1 MMRGLPLENDMRLP
15 RRRFLRLAAGALAL
29 PAVSRLARA
38 ETYPSRAVHLQVGY
52 SAGSASDV
60 IARLMAQWLSEHLG
74 QPFIT
79 ENRPGAAT
87 NLAAENVVNATAD
100 GYTLLLATS
109 TNAVN
114 ATLYQ
119 NLKFDFSTD
128 LVPSALIDL
137 VPYVLEITPS
147 LPAKTLPEFIAYAKA
162 NPGKI
167 NMASNGVGSG
177 PHVAGELF
185 KMMAGVDLVHVP
197 YTGNPYADLI
207 AGQVQS
213 MFSPIPASISY
224 VRSGQLR
231 ALAVGSTKR
240 IDVLPDVPTVAEF
253 VPGYDASG
261 WHGIGAPKNTP
272 PDVIAAVN
280 KTVNAGL
287 ADAAFKQKLSDLGG
301 IAAPMTPQ
309 EFGKFIA
316 DETDKWAKVNKFANI
331 TAE

>member
-1 MMRGLPLENDMRLP
+1 MRLLIG
-15 RRRFLRLAAGALAL
+15 F
-29 PAVSRLARA
+29 
-38 ETYPSRAVHLQVGY
+38 

-74 QPFIT
+74 QPLVA

-87 NLAAENVVNATAD
+87 NLAAENVVNAAAD

-119 NLKFDFSTD
+119 NLKFNFATD
-128 LVPSALIDL
+128 IAPVALIDL
-137 VPYVLEITPS
+137 VPYVLEVTPS
-147 LPAKTLPEFIAYAKA
+147 LPVKTLAEFIAYAKA

-213 MFSPIPASISY
+213 MFSPIPASIGY
-224 VRSGQLR
+224 VRVGQLR
-231 ALAVGSTKR
+231 PFAVGTTAR
-240 IDVLPDVPTVAEF
+240 IAILPDVPTVAE
-253 VPGYDASG
+253 VLPGYDASG

-272 PDVIAAVN
+272 PDVI
-280 KTVNAGL
+280 TR
-287 ADAAFKQKLSDLGG
+287 
-301 IAAPMTPQ
+301 
-309 EFGKFIA
+309 
-316 DETDKWAKVNKFANI
+316 
-331 TAE
+331 

>member
-1 MMRGLPLENDMRLP
+1 MRLP

-38 ETYPSRAVHLQVGY
+38 DTYPSRAVHLQVGY

-60 IARLMAQWLSEHLG
+60 IARLMAQWLGEHLG

-87 NLAAENVVNATAD
+87 NLAAENVAHATPD
-100 GYTLLLATS
+100 GYTLLLASS

-114 ATLYQ
+114 STLYH

-137 VPYVLEITPS
+137 VPYVLEITPA

-185 KMMAGVDLVHVP
+185 KMMTGVDLVHVP

-207 AGQVQS
+207 SGQVQS

-261 WHGIGAPKNTP
+261 WHGICAPKNTSG
-272 PDVIAAVN
+272 DIVAAVN
-280 KTVNAGL
+280 TTVNAGL
-287 ADAAFKQKLSDLGG
+287 ADAVFKKKLSDLGG

>member
-1 MMRGLPLENDMRLP
+1 MALS
-15 RRRFLRLAAGALAL
+15 RRIFLSLATSVAAFPAASRIALAQAY
-29 PAVSRLARA
+29 PARPVRL
-38 ETYPSRAVHLQVGY
+38 LVGF
-52 SAGSASDV
+52 SAGSASDI
-60 IARLMAQWLSEHLG
+60 IARLAAQRLSEQLG
-74 QPFIT
+74 QPFVV

-87 NLAAENVVNATAD
+87 NLAAEAVVRAPAD

-119 NLKFDFSTD
+119 HLSFSFSTD
-128 LVPSALIDL
+128 IAPVALIDL
-137 VPYVLEITPS
+137 VPYVLEVTPS
-147 LPAKTLPEFIAYAKA
+147 FPAKTLPEFIAFAKA

-197 YTGNPYADLI
+197 YTGNPYSDLI
-207 AGQVQS
+207 GGQVQV
-213 MFSPIPASISY
+213 MFSPIPASIGY

-231 ALAVGSTKR
+231 PLAVGTTTR
-240 IDVLPDVPTVAEF
+240 IAVLPDVPTVAEF
-253 VPGYDASG
+253 LPGYDASG

-272 PDVIAAVN
+272 PDIVEGLN
-280 KTVNAGL
+280 KTVNAAL
-287 ADAAFKQKLSDLGG
+287 ADATFKAKLADLGG
-301 IAAPMTPQ
+301 VPAPMTPA

-316 DETDKWAKVNKFANI
+316 DETAKWAKVNTFANI
-331 TAE
+331 KAE